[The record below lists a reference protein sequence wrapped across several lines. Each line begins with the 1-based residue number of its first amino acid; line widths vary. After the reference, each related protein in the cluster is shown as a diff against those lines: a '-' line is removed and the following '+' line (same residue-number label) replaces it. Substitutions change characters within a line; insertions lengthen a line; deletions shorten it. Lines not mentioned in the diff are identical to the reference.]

1 MSPPSR
7 LPQVTSLFIFS
18 DDNFILTSN
27 QIIKYRRKNIFQ
39 CSDSI
44 KCFITNKKLRLRHN
58 IPYKKGLLL
67 VPFNYPCLSLINFH
81 LRKQH
86 NNHKCISI
94 CQQWGLKCFVCC
106 DQIGIWEYYVT
117 KYHSTANRSHGEA
130 NIFIT
135 HSHFPPF
142 WKIFKLRKNTLLSK
156 YAPKMVYFQKKY
168 M

>member
-1 MSPPSR
+1 MQKEKVFINIYFFIKNQFGKENAKNKFFQLRYLQTLNSISAENNSTIIFPVPIDMISNMMSPPSR

-67 VPFNYPCLSLINFH
+67 VPFNYPCLSLI
-81 LRKQH
+81 K
-86 NNHKCISI
+86 
-94 CQQWGLKCFVCC
+94 
-106 DQIGIWEYYVT
+106 
-117 KYHSTANRSHGEA
+117 
-130 NIFIT
+130 
-135 HSHFPPF
+135 
-142 WKIFKLRKNTLLSK
+142 
-156 YAPKMVYFQKKY
+156 
-168 M
+168 

>member
-1 MSPPSR
+1 MQKEKVFINIYFFIKNQFGKEKENAKNKFFQLRYLQTLNSISAENNSTIIFPVPIDMISNMMSPSPPSR

-67 VPFNYPCLSLINFH
+67 VPFNYPCLSLI
-81 LRKQH
+81 K
-86 NNHKCISI
+86 
-94 CQQWGLKCFVCC
+94 
-106 DQIGIWEYYVT
+106 
-117 KYHSTANRSHGEA
+117 
-130 NIFIT
+130 
-135 HSHFPPF
+135 
-142 WKIFKLRKNTLLSK
+142 
-156 YAPKMVYFQKKY
+156 
-168 M
+168 